1 MPGGALWLTA
11 RVRVTTANETLD
23 VTLAC
28 DVRDAAARAQSL
40 FPGDRV
46 EALTALA
53 ISEEHSLED
62 RNRAVWALSH
72 VGDARAASALEQL
85 KTDAPC
91 DHARHVCQYELL
103 KALSASRGEKF
114 RPFSILIEAE

>member
-1 MPGGALWLTA
+1 MKMKKVIAMLGAAAVILLVGVLLW
-11 RVRVTTANETLD
+11 VRG
-23 VTLAC
+23 
-28 DVRDAAARAQSL
+28 DVRDTAARAQSL

-53 ISEEHSLED
+53 LSEEHSLED

-72 VGDARAASALEQL
+72 VGDARALPTLEQL

-114 RPFSILIEAE
+114 RPFSILNKVE